1 MQRSKLLF
9 AISLAVILSI
19 LAIAIPA
26 IPAMAASISVNP
38 AFGPPGRTVTIT
50 GGGYTPGTVT
60 VTFQIGFAKTVTNI
74 LSATVASDGSFMATY
89 TIPNQPGGAYNFS
102 TDIFPTVV
110 FPYNLTSDITLST
123 TIARVGDP
131 VNVGGRGFQADDAI
145 RVFFDGNVVVLPISD
160 ANGIFNGSF
169 ILPESAYGN
178 HTIFAEDHVSAS
190 PNYTISIIPKL
201 TVDSSTTVAG
211 STIKASGTGFT
222 SFSTIAFTLDGIG
235 IGEVANANN
244 MGSFSEV
251 AITVPVVAAGSHS
264 LKASDNNGHSDTIT
278 LTTAQAM
285 TISPA
290 SGPATTE
297 IEITGGGFSANK
309 TITVT
314 FDSKPITTDPSIIT
328 TDAKGNFAA
337 RISVPETASGTYAIA
352 VSDGT
357 NASSAQFTLTAS
369 IKIEQTTGGVGS
381 KVQFSGDGFIASSTI
396 IVQYDGAG
404 IGTAKADASGSF
416 SGNFTVPPSMAGQ
429 HKITIT
435 DGVNTVS
442 SNFTTTAAAQ
452 IVGPEGTPGAQAS
465 GYVGSDLTVKG
476 NAFVPGATVTITYD
490 STQIKTVKADTDGSF
505 TTSFKA
511 PPSKSGIHMIIATD
525 GTNKIELSFM
535 MDSTPPLAPTLVSPI
550 KGANASEL
558 PSFQWSP
565 VTDPSG
571 VTYTLQIASDAG
583 FNSIVVQKTGLT
595 TPSYQLTQ
603 QEQLNPTS
611 GDKPYYWR
619 VMTIDGA
626 SNESPWS
633 TALTFTVGFQF
644 PTWLFYFLIAVGAVI
659 VFAAGF
665 LLGRRSRRSAVY

>member
-19 LAIAIPA
+19 LAIAVPA
-26 IPAMAASISVNP
+26 IPAIAASLSVIP
-38 AFGPPGRTVTIT
+38 ASGPPGTIVTIT
-50 GGGYTPGTVT
+50 GSGYTPGTSN
-60 VTFQIGFAKTVTNI
+60 VTFQIGPTKIVTSVV
-74 LSATVASDGSFMATY
+74 SATVGAGGTFTVAFTIPSQPDGS
-89 TIPNQPGGAYNFS
+89 YNFS
-102 TDIFPTVV
+102 TLAEPTST
-110 FPYNLTSDITLST
+110 FSFTITPEIAVSSS
-123 TIARVGDP
+123 IARVGDL
-131 VNVGGRGFQADDAI
+131 VNVSGRGFQSDDTI
-145 RVFFDGNVVVLPISD
+145 RVYFDGNVIVFPISD
-160 ANGIFNGSF
+160 PNGLFNANFT
-169 ILPESAYGN
+169 LPEVAFGN
-178 HTIFAEDHVSAS
+178 HIVYAADHTFPS
-190 PNYTISIIPKL
+190 PEHIISVIPKL
-201 TVDSSTTVAG
+201 TVEPTTTTPGAA
-211 STIKASGTGFT
+211 IKASGTGFT
-222 SFSTIAFTLDGIG
+222 SFSTITFTLDGAG
-235 IGEVANANN
+235 IGNVANANN
-244 MGSFSEV
+244 VGSFSDI
-251 AITVPVVAAGSHS
+251 ALTVPVIAAGSHS
-264 LKASDNNGHSDTIT
+264 LRASDNNGRSDTIT

-297 IEITGGGFSANK
+297 IEITGGGFAANK

-314 FDSKPITTDPSIIT
+314 FDGKPITTDPSIIT
-328 TDAKGNFAA
+328 TDANGNFAA
-337 RISVPETASGTYAIA
+337 RVSAPKTASGAYDVE
-352 VSDGT
+352 VSDGV
-357 NASSAQFTLTAS
+357 NASSSQFTLTAA
-369 IKIEQTTGGVGS
+369 IEIDQTTGGVGS
-381 KVQFSGDGFIASSTI
+381 SVHFSGDGFIASSTI

-416 SGNFTVPPSMAGQ
+416 SGNFNVPPSMAGQ

-452 IVGPEGTPGAQAS
+452 ISGPEGSGAQVS

-490 STQIKTVKADTDGSF
+490 STQVATVKADTDGSF
-505 TTSFKA
+505 TVSFKA
-511 PPSKSGIHMIIATD
+511 PTSKSGLHMVVASD

-535 MDSTPPLAPTLVSPI
+535 MDSTPPLAPTLMSPV
-550 KGANASEL
+550 KNANTSQL
-558 PSFQWSP
+558 PNFQWSP

-571 VTYTLQIASDAG
+571 VTYTLQIASDAS

-603 QEQLNPTS
+603 QEQLNPTG

-665 LLGRRSRRSAVY
+665 LLGRRSRRSIV